1 MAPPA
6 GSYSAGSGTPLVLL
20 HGIGATWRAWNP
32 VLPFLEAHHAVFAPT
47 LPGHSGASR
56 LAPDVVPTVG
66 ALVDGIARQL
76 DELGIERAHL
86 AGNSL
91 GGWIALEL
99 ARRGRARSVVLFG
112 PAGAW
117 ISARRLAGLL
127 AAMRVSSRMLRA
139 LAPHADAIAQRRFMR
154 QLLLRA
160 QVAHPDRVDPAE
172 LAAAIRAAADSP
184 VVAPL
189 LRTVARHPFEYLLE
203 DSRCPIRLVWAERDQ
218 ILPFAHYGWPLQERL
233 PGAELVRLPG
243 VGHVPM
249 SDDPQKVA
257 HLILEVTAAADAKA
271 ERT

>member
-1 MAPPA
+1 V
-6 GSYSAGSGTPLVLL
+6 VLL
-20 HGIGATWRAWNP
+20 HGVGATWRAWSA

-47 LPGHSGASR
+47 LPGHSGAPR
-56 LAPDVVPTVG
+56 LAPEFVPSVG
-66 ALVDGIARQL
+66 SLVDGIARQL

-99 ARRGRARSVVLFG
+99 ARRGRARSVVLFS

-117 ISARRLAGLL
+117 SSARRLAGLL
-127 AAMRVSSRMLRA
+127 AAMRLSSRMMRT
-139 LAPHADAIAQRRFMR
+139 LAPRADAIVQRPRIREVM
-154 QLLLRA
+154 LRA

-172 LAAAIRAAADSP
+172 LAATIRAAADSP

-189 LRTVARHPFEYLLE
+189 LRTVARHPFEYLPE
-203 DSRCPIRLVWAERDQ
+203 DAGCPIRLVWAERDQ
-218 ILPFAHYGWPLQERL
+218 ILPYAHYGRPLLERL

-249 SDDPQKVA
+249 SDEPEKVA
-257 HLILEVTAAADAKA
+257 RLILEVTAAADANT
-271 ERT
+271 ECT